1 MVQTGQT
8 LTSSNPF
15 GIQGG
20 SWRPSMYTDSTAFSA
35 AMLADLDFMESSGW
49 IDHLTAFI
57 TVELAVWYAAVK

>member
-1 MVQTGQT
+1 
-8 LTSSNPF
+8 
-15 GIQGG
+15 
-20 SWRPSMYTDSTAFSA
+20 MYTDSTAFSA